1 MNTPL
6 INWAGRGASR
16 SAALVGLA
24 IALTAAGALPQ
35 LVTPAAAAPA
45 PEPPTAAAA
54 QDGNPRAAAQLTS
67 TSSDTERP
75 TVPGQPEVLEVTP
88 TTVTITWAPSTDNVG
103 VTSYLVYQGDQFYS
117 QYVVRT
123 VPNNDPVTLTLSPTA
138 ASTHFSVAAR
148 DAAGNTSAIS
158 PRTYVS
164 QPPSFPRTGD
174 ETEPPT
180 APGAPVVTGFA
191 PGGGLTL
198 TWAPATDNVGVVEYH
213 VYHSFNVDEVR
224 VVAKVSTNS
233 AVITPRGSFYESVW
247 VVAYDAAWNSSRSP
261 SVRLEPPAP
270 PTPGPGVN

>member
-1 MNTPL
+1 MHTSSSTHPT
-6 INWAGRGASR
+6 WRGASR
-16 SAALVGLA
+16 SAALAGLA

-35 LVTPAAAAPA
+35 LVTPAAAAP
-45 PEPPTAAAA
+45 
-54 QDGNPRAAAQLTS
+54 NPHAAAQLTS
-67 TSSDTERP
+67 TTSDTERP

-117 QYVVRT
+117 QYVARV

-148 DAAGNTSAIS
+148 DAAGNTSATS
-158 PRTYVS
+158 ARTYVS

-180 APGAPVVTGFA
+180 APGAPVVTGTA
-191 PGGGLTL
+191 PGGGLVL

-213 VYHSFNVDEVR
+213 VYHSFYVDEVR

-233 AVITPRGSFYESVW
+233 AVITPRGSSFENVW

-261 SVRLEPPAP
+261 TVRLEPPRP
-270 PTPGPGVN
+270 